1 MNQNVQ
7 VIRQPSFTGLYVDS
21 MDRYA
26 KGYPSDTSQLT
37 SSSQWTL
44 QSRQYVL
51 NGYFHRLALTQ
62 VQFFHNL
69 PTIIT
74 GYNDTVAI
82 GSDDATSLLGYITIP
97 QGWYT
102 CDTLAAAIS
111 TLFDG
116 IVSGGTVTANPN
128 TGALTFTAPADFSI
142 LPPDSSL
149 VSYTEVLGRTYQTT
163 GIIPGAASTVVD
175 VYVLTGGI
183 PTMLPTRFVDIG
195 SKYLTKSQ
203 RVKDASTLIT
213 GQITNILCRVYMFAP
228 STRTPWP
235 PTANSGANVDT
246 PTCISID
253 FGSGKQLAWSELEII
268 SNFDIILTDEY
279 GGLCPWSPEYGCEY
293 SFVLTASET

>member
-1 MNQNVQ
+1 MNKDVQ

-62 VQFFHNL
+62 IQFFYNL

-82 GSDDATSLLGYITIP
+82 GSDDGTSLLGYITIP

-102 CDTLAAAIS
+102 CDTLASTLS
-111 TLFDG
+111 TLFDV
-116 IVSGGTVTANPN
+116 IVTGGTVAANPN
-128 TGALTFTAPADFSI
+128 TGALTFTAPTDFSI
-142 LPPDSSL
+142 LPPDSAL
-149 VSYTEVLGRTYQTT
+149 VTSYSQVIAQTYQTT
-163 GIIPGAASTVVD
+163 GIIPGGA
-175 VYVLTGGI
+175 TGSYSISGTI
-183 PTMLPTRFVDIG
+183 PTMLPTRFVDVG

-213 GQITNILCRVYMFAP
+213 GQTTNILCRVYIFP
-228 STRTPWP
+228 PFTRTPWP
-235 PTANSGANVDT
+235 PTTNSGVDVDT
-246 PTCISID
+246 PTCISLD
-253 FGSGKQLAWSELEII
+253 FGSGKQLAWNEDEII
-268 SNFDIILTDEY
+268 SNFDIFLTDEY
-279 GGLCPWSPEYGCEY
+279 GSLLPWSPDYGCEY